1 MWLARLCRYG
11 PLVLAF
17 LLLALAVRSLAPSG
31 TLGVADEAVANAR
44 RHLEVIA
51 REPHPSGSQ
60 ANASVRTYL
69 RGQLAALDL
78 DVDVDTWSR
87 GALELTNLAVRFP
100 GTDATGA
107 LLVLA
112 HYDSVSRG
120 PGAAD
125 DGSGCV
131 AILELARALSDAPP
145 LRQDVILL
153 LTDGEEQGLYGA
165 FRFRD
170 AHPWMQ
176 DVRAVINLEAMG
188 GAGPLV
194 CFQMSRDNAD
204 LVGAWAD
211 APQPVGSSF
220 AEVVYSLMPN
230 DSDLSVFLGEVPG
243 MNFALVGGCS
253 VYHQPYDVPGKVEDR
268 ALRHEI
274 ATLTSCVRTL
284 ASGEWREDAP
294 SRNWFVWPFLGTLEW
309 SESPPEWGVLSILGL
324 LLVLD
329 APGARGRRV
338 LAILRGILTAA
349 LTAVAVALPAFA
361 IGFGFLFTRSG
372 LKGPT
377 SYGEVHAMLA
387 LQGAWALA
395 LAVGVGAWSGR
406 SPRRAGLVLEAS
418 LGALLVAS
426 LAGVYYHVQGLGLRG
441 SDGLPLRA
449 AVTAAAVAFVLAQR
463 TKGSLRW
470 LVLVPLVYVALTF
483 APFVSILP
491 QIGSQLE
498 WLAAAMGAALFACF
512 TLLVSPLLVEHAAG
526 DPAGGDAPRPVED
539 AAPAD

>member
-1 MWLARLCRYG
+1 MWLARLCRFG

-17 LLLALAVRSLAPSG
+17 LLLAFAVRDLAPSG
-31 TLGVADEAVANAR
+31 TLGVTDETVASAR

-51 REPHPSGSQ
+51 AEPHPSGSA
-60 ANASVRTYL
+60 ANVAARTYL
-69 RGQLAALDL
+69 HEQLEALGL
-78 DVDVDTWSR
+78 EVRVDTWNR
-87 GALELTNLAVRFP
+87 GALELTNLAVRFA

-107 LLVLA
+107 VLVLA
-112 HYDSVSRG
+112 HHDSVSRG

-125 DGSGCV
+125 DGTGCV
-131 AILELARALSDAPP
+131 AILELARALEGGPP

-170 AHPWMQ
+170 SDPWMQ

-194 CFQMSRDNAD
+194 CFQMSNDNAD
-204 LVGAWAD
+204 LVNAWRSS
-211 APQPVGSSF
+211 PQPVGSSF

-268 ALRHEI
+268 AMRHEI

-294 SRNWFVWPFLGTLEW
+294 ARNWFAWPFLGTVEW
-309 SESPPEWGVLSILGL
+309 SVSPPEWGILSILGL

-329 APGARGRRV
+329 APGARGRRM
-338 LAILRGILTAA
+338 LAILRGILTSSLSLIVFIA
-349 LTAVAVALPAFA
+349 PAFA
-361 IGFGFLFTRSG
+361 IGYAFLFTRSG
-372 LKGPT
+372 GKGPT
-377 SYGEVHAMLA
+377 SYAEVHTMLA
-387 LQGAWALA
+387 LQGAWMLLVLA
-395 LAVGVGAWSGR
+395 GIAAWSGR
-406 SPRRAGLVLEAS
+406 SPRRAAWVLEAS

-426 LAGVYYHVQGLGLRG
+426 LGGVYYHVQGLGLRG

-463 TKGSLRW
+463 TKGTLRW
-470 LVLVPLVYVALTF
+470 IVLIPLVYVALTF

-498 WLAAAMGAALFACF
+498 WLAAAQGAVLFAAF
-512 TLLVSPLLVEHAAG
+512 ALLVSPLIVEHVA
-526 DPAGGDAPRPVED
+526 DARED
-539 AAPAD
+539 AAASAD